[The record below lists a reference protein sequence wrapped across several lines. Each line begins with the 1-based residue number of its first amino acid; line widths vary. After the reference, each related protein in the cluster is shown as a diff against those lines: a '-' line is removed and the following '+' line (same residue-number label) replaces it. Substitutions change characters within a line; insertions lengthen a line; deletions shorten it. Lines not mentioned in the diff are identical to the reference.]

1 MILELKKTFFVNTP
15 LGTAE
20 AFFLESDVG
29 LVERPVLVGVFQCET
44 KEFWWWPNNQ
54 VRLCHSISAM
64 RSLEQSPIHLSDDMM
79 DTLKPHILRHTES
92 PFHYR
97 LREPGLD
104 DV

>member
-20 AFFLESDVG
+20 AFFLDSGDTI
-29 LVERPVLVGVFQCET
+29 ERACLVGVFQCET

-64 RSLEQSPIHLSDDMM
+64 RSLEQSPIHLSDEMV
-79 DTLKPHILRHTES
+79 DTLKQHILRHAES

-97 LREPGLD
+97 VREPGLE